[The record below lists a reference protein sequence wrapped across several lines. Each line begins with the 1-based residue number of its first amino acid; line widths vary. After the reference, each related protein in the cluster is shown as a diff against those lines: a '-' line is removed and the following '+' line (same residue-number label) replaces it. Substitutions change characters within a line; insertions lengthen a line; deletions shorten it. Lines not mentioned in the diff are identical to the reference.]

1 MTALVVIRHAPT
13 PWNRAKRLQGHSDI
27 ALDDAG
33 RAVALG
39 WRPGVAAWNGW
50 RLLSS
55 PLRRASET
63 AALLFPGQP
72 ITIEPRLVEM
82 SFGTWEGKTL
92 AQLRGEKG
100 AEVEEREV
108 MGLDFH
114 APGGESPRQV
124 QQRLQPLLAEIA
136 SDGRDAVCIAHKAV
150 LRALYAQA
158 TGWDMRA
165 KPPQKVQF
173 GCAHLFDLDAAGHP
187 ALRQLNIP
195 LASRT
200 VPA

>member
-1 MTALVVIRHAPT
+1 MTRLVMIRHAPT
-13 PWNRAKRLQGHSDI
+13 AWNRAKRLQGHSDI
-27 ALDDAG
+27 PLDEAG
-33 RAVALG
+33 RGIAIS
-39 WRPGVAAWNGW
+39 WRPGAAAWTGW

-63 AALLFPGQP
+63 AALLFPGKA
-72 ITIEPRLVEM
+72 IAVEPRLIEM
-82 SFGTWEGKTL
+82 SFGDWEGKTL

-124 QQRLQPLLAEIA
+124 QQRLQPLLAEIGR
-136 SDGRDAVCIAHKAV
+136 DGRDTVCIAHKAV
-150 LRALYAQA
+150 LRALYAWA
-158 TGWDMRA
+158 VDWDMRA
-165 KPPQKVQF
+165 KPPQKLQF
-173 GCAHLFDLDAAGHP
+173 GCAHLFDLDAVGRP

-195 LASRT
+195 LSNRNIPT
-200 VPA
+200 